1 MTIDAIENGTRVVT
15 PEGWKGCVKVTRRER
30 RMISDGQNLRVM
42 VVSDGGQ
49 QSIHPLSELQEI
61 VPAEPTLDDVEVLKQ
76 EIAELKERVESL
88 ENSLNGG

>member
-15 PEGWKGCVKVTRRER
+15 PEGWKGRVRVTRSER
-30 RMISDGQNLRVM
+30 RVISGGQNLLVT

-49 QSIHPLSELQEI
+49 QSVYLLSELQEI
-61 VPAEPTLDDVEVLKQ
+61 VPAEPTLDDVELLKQ

>member
-1 MTIDAIENGTRVVT
+1 MTIDAIENGTRVVA
-15 PEGWKGCVKVTRRER
+15 PGGWKGCVELTRHQR
-30 RMISDGQNLRVM
+30 Q
-42 VVSDGGQ
+42 VVSDGLDIYVMVLSDGGVR
-49 QSIHPLSELQEI
+49 STHLLSELQEI